1 MTAEHRASTET
12 QSSQAQSNVR
22 DSFDEVAFESPA
34 AAPPDEQPF
43 TDEQQSTPRAALPLC
58 VDLDGTLVKSD
69 TLLDSLCVL
78 ARKRPAVLLRAPAWL
93 AGGKANL
100 KREVTARAPLEV
112 AHLPY
117 NTALIL
123 YLREQAA
130 TGRRLYLSTGADH
143 ALADRVAKYL
153 GVFDGVFA
161 SDGRT
166 NLTGTRKLR
175 LLEERFGRDGF
186 VYVGNSRADLPL
198 LQVSAGAMLANP
210 DPGLQGRLRRK
221 NIAVQNVFEDRAPV
235 ASSLWR
241 TLRIHQWAKNVLIF
255 LPLLLAHSL
264 TMGKLLQSV
273 TAFFSFCLVASSTY
287 ILNDLLDLASDRGH
301 ASKRRRP
308 FAAGD
313 LSALF
318 GAGLAAVLFA
328 CGILISLPLAPKFL
342 IWLLVYVAVTLAYS
356 LYCKRIVIVDV
367 IILSALYTLRI
378 LAGAA
383 AAQVAISAWMAGFA
397 VFFFFSLALVKR
409 FSELENLRIRGA
421 VPSNDRG
428 YFVQDMEQ
436 LRAFG
441 TASAFASIVVF
452 TLYINNPDV
461 SRLYHHPQRLWL
473 LTPLL
478 IWWLS
483 RVWLRASRG
492 QMNEDPVV
500 FALTDPASL
509 LSGVMIFLIALFASL

>member
-1 MTAEHRASTET
+1 MTAEHRTSTET
-12 QSSQAQSNVR
+12 QSTQAQSNVR

-34 AAPPDEQPF
+34 AAAPDEQSF
-43 TDEQQSTPRAALPLC
+43 TDKQQSTPHAALPLC

-166 NLTGTRKLR
+166 NLTGARKLR

-210 DPGLQGRLRRK
+210 DAGLQSRLRRK
-221 NIAVQNVFEDRAPV
+221 NIAVQNVF
-235 ASSLWR
+235 
-241 TLRIHQWAKNVLIF
+241 
-255 LPLLLAHSL
+255 
-264 TMGKLLQSV
+264 
-273 TAFFSFCLVASSTY
+273 
-287 ILNDLLDLASDRGH
+287 
-301 ASKRRRP
+301 
-308 FAAGD
+308 
-313 LSALF
+313 
-318 GAGLAAVLFA
+318 
-328 CGILISLPLAPKFL
+328 
-342 IWLLVYVAVTLAYS
+342 
-356 LYCKRIVIVDV
+356 
-367 IILSALYTLRI
+367 
-378 LAGAA
+378 
-383 AAQVAISAWMAGFA
+383 
-397 VFFFFSLALVKR
+397 
-409 FSELENLRIRGA
+409 
-421 VPSNDRG
+421 
-428 YFVQDMEQ
+428 
-436 LRAFG
+436 
-441 TASAFASIVVF
+441 
-452 TLYINNPDV
+452 
-461 SRLYHHPQRLWL
+461 
-473 LTPLL
+473 
-478 IWWLS
+478 
-483 RVWLRASRG
+483 
-492 QMNEDPVV
+492 
-500 FALTDPASL
+500 
-509 LSGVMIFLIALFASL
+509 